1 VVQNRMIGDRKSRS
15 VTRQSCLV
23 SFNQNIWK

>member
-1 VVQNRMIGDRKSRS
+1 MIGDRKSRS